1 MAVLSF
7 LVQNWANLLVGGLV
21 LAALAW
27 AIAVMIRNRKKGKSA
42 CGCSGGCSGCPVPA
56 NATGLDPAGIKKAP
70 APKVGARHSVS
81 FANKGIISG

>member
-7 LVQNWANLLVGGLV
+7 LVQNWANLLVGSLV

-42 CGCSGGCSGCPVPA
+42 CGCSGGCSGCPC
-56 NATGLDPAGIKKAP
+56 
-70 APKVGARHSVS
+70 
-81 FANKGIISG
+81 SGQCHRP